1 MQTDNPQNIDLDRLR
16 ASIQITDLA
25 KGLGLAIR
33 GRQARCYNS
42 TAHKHGDRN
51 FSLGLDTKTNRYKC
65 FACGEAGSIID
76 LYKGVKGVELSQAI
90 KELASMAGLTPQAQ
104 AGQETHHSTIYKP
117 FEPSQTPASEPIGA
131 YSDIYEE
138 LLRACEGLD
147 TESRDYLT
155 GASRGLTDETINK
168 FLLFSIKD
176 YPKTNKH
183 LKERFSEDE
192 LQKAGLLSDE
202 GNLIFYKHKVIIPFT
217 QDGRVIYLRGRYLEN
232 GNAKTDKAKML
243 GLKGHTTKRLFN
255 AEILADLKQG
265 DKVYIC
271 EGEFD
276 AMILDQNNFNAVAI
290 LGTTNFNADD
300 IDLFKGLDVILCLDN
315 DEAGQRATQEVAKM
329 FLLKGHGVKTK
340 QLPENIKDITDYFI
354 K

>member
-1 MQTDNPQNIDLDRLR
+1 MQTDNPTQNIDLDRLKR
-16 ASIQITDLA
+16 SIQITDLA

-76 LYKGVKGVELSQAI
+76 LYKQIKGVELNQAI
-90 KELASMAGLTPQAQ
+90 KELASMAGL
-104 AGQETHHSTIYKP
+104 GQKASHSTIYKP
-117 FEPSQTPASEPIGA
+117 FEPSQAPASEPSGA

-138 LLRACEGLD
+138 LLKACDGLD
-147 TESRDYLT
+147 AESRDYLT
-155 GASRGLTDETINK
+155 GQSRGLTDETISK
-168 FLLFSIKD
+168 FLLFSISD
-176 YPKTNKH
+176 YPKINKH

-192 LQKAGLLSDE
+192 LQKAGLVSDE
-202 GNLIFYKHKVIIPFT
+202 GNLIFYKHKIIIPFT

-232 GNAKTDKAKML
+232 GNAQTDKAKML

-300 IDLFKGLDVILCLDN
+300 IDLFKGLDVVLCLDN
-315 DEAGQRATQEVAKM
+315 DEAGQRATQEIAKM

-340 QLPENIKDITDYFI
+340 QLPENIKDATDYFT
-354 K
+354 KL

>member
-1 MQTDNPQNIDLDRLR
+1 METTQNIDLDRLKR
-16 ASIQITDLA
+16 SIQITDLA
-25 KGLGLAIR
+25 KGLGLMIR
-33 GRQARCYNS
+33 GRQARCYNT

-76 LYKGVKGVELSQAI
+76 LYKQVKGVELNQAI
-90 KELASMAGLTPQAQ
+90 KELATMAGLAPQGK

-117 FEPSQTPASEPIGA
+117 FEPSQAPASEPIGA

-138 LLRACEGLD
+138 LLKACEGLD
-147 TESRDYLT
+147 TESRDYLR
-155 GASRGLTDETINK
+155 GASRGLTDETIDK
-168 FLLFSIKD
+168 FLLFSISD
-176 YPKTNKH
+176 YPKINKH
-183 LKERFSEDE
+183 LKDRFSKDE
-192 LQKAGLLSDE
+192 LQKAGLVSDE

-217 QDGRVIYLRGRYLEN
+217 QDGRIVYLRGRYLEN
-232 GNAKTDKAKML
+232 GNAQTDKAKML

-255 AEILADLKQG
+255 AEILADLKKG

-276 AMILDQNNFNAVAI
+276 AMMLDQNNFNAVAI

-300 IDLFKGLDVILCLDN
+300 IDLFNGLDVILCLDN

-329 FLLKGHGVKTK
+329 FLLKGQAVKTK
-340 QLPENIKDITDYFI
+340 QLPENIKDITEYFI
-354 K
+354 KI

>member
-1 MQTDNPQNIDLDRLR
+1 METMQNIDLDRLK

-25 KGLGLAIR
+25 RDLGLAIR
-33 GRQARCYNS
+33 GKQARCYNS
-42 TAHKHGDRN
+42 QAHKHGDKN
-51 FSLGLDTKTNRYKC
+51 YSLGLNTKNNSYKC
-65 FACGEAGSIID
+65 FACGERGSIID
-76 LYKGVKGVELSQAI
+76 LYKAVRGVDLSQAI
-90 KELASMAGLTPQAQ
+90 RELADKAGL
-104 AGQETHHSTIYKP
+104 GQKTHHSTIYKP
-117 FEPSQTPASEPIGA
+117 FEPSQAPASQPSGV

-147 TESRDYLT
+147 AESRDYLT
-155 GASRGLTDETINK
+155 GASRGLTNETIDK
-168 FLLFSIKD
+168 FLLFSISD
-176 YPKTNKH
+176 YPKINKH
-183 LKERFSEDE
+183 LKERFSGDE

-232 GNAKTDKAKML
+232 GNAQTDGAKML

-255 AEILADLKQG
+255 AEILADLKKG

-276 AMILDQNNFNAVAI
+276 AMILDQNNYNAVAI

-315 DEAGQRATQEVAKM
+315 DEAGQRATQEIAKM
-329 FLLKGHGVKTK
+329 FLLKGHAVKTK
-340 QLPENIKDITDYFI
+340 QLPENIKDTTDYFT
-354 K
+354 KL